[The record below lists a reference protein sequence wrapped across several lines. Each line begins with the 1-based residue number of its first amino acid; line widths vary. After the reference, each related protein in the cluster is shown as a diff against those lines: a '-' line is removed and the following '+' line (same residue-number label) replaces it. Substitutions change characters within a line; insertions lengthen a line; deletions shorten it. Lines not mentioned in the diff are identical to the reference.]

1 MEISP
6 ILQARLAL
14 LGGLLGIV
22 LGLLFDVSFV
32 ICHTVEKRK
41 ILLRMLRFALDVC
54 ICLFAGAGII
64 LLSYYFNYG
73 EVRGF
78 CIFGALLGFVAW
90 RVSLSRPTRYVLSAV
105 QRLSRAIIR
114 AVLTPF
120 AKIFVLLIKILQK
133 ILYYVW
139 KSLANIFRL
148 VYNNIYNTINMRSVL
163 KRARRGFL

>member
-22 LGLLFDVSFV
+22 IGVLYDASFV
-32 ICHTVEKRK
+32 LCRAIEERK
-41 ILLRMLRFALDVC
+41 ILLRLSRFAFDLLL
-54 ICLFAGAGII
+54 CLCAGVGII

-78 CIFGALLGFVAW
+78 CIFGSLLGFVAW
-90 RVSLSRPTRYVLSAV
+90 RLTLSRPTRYILFAVL
-105 QRLSRAIIR
+105 RLSRVIIR

-120 AKIFVLLIKILQK
+120 AKIFVLLINFLQK

-139 KSLANIFRL
+139 KSLANIFKL
-148 VYNNIYNTINMRSVL
+148 VYNNIYNIIKMRSVL